1 MARGTWPWRLL
12 AVSWVVLIFLLS
24 SQSDLPGP
32 DTLPEWLPVD
42 KIGHFG
48 MFAVLAALLYLS
60 GLQAALAVLATGVY
74 GALDEVHQL
83 FVPGRTAH
91 AADWLADVLG
101 GATGVWIA
109 ALFESRAAGRR
120 KSR

>member
-1 MARGTWPWRLL
+1 MGRGSWSWRIL
-12 AVSWVVLIFLLS
+12 AASWVVLIFLLS

-60 GLQAALAVLATGVY
+60 GLRPVLAVMATGVY

-83 FVPGRTAH
+83 FVPGRTAQ
-91 AADWLADVLG
+91 AADWLADILG

-109 ALFESRAAGRR
+109 TLLEDRAAERR
-120 KSR
+120 RSR